1 MSSQDSGA
9 AGPVSKV
16 GFVGLGIMG
25 QPMARNLLKAGFSL
39 VVHSRTRASVDAL
52 VAAGATAAASPAD
65 VARATD
71 LVVTMVPDS
80 SDVELVASGPGGVF
94 EGAHPGLIVAD
105 MSTIS
110 PATTRDLARRAA
122 ERGIAWLDAPVS
134 GGELGAIAGSLT
146 IMVGGTD
153 AAFER
158 ARPVFAA
165 MGQRV
170 THIGPT
176 GHGQTAKLCN
186 QILAAVNLLASC
198 EALVLGAKAG
208 LNLEKMHEAL
218 SGGAGNSW
226 AFQNLGKKMLNRDFA
241 PAFKVRLQQ
250 KDLRLVSETAREL
263 HVPIAGTE
271 VVQQLLRALEA
282 HGAGDDG
289 TQKLVTVL
297 EQLAGTTVAGPSHG
311 S

>member
-1 MSSQDSGA
+1 MSSQSGA
-9 AGPVSKV
+9 ATAITKV

-39 VVHSRTRASVDAL
+39 VVHSRTRASADAL
-52 VAAGATAAASPAD
+52 AALGATVATSAAD
-65 VARATD
+65 VARATEI
-71 LVVTMVPDS
+71 VITMVPDS
-80 SDVELVASGPGGVF
+80 KDVELVASGRDGVF
-94 EGAHPGLIVAD
+94 AGAHPGLIVAD
-105 MSTIS
+105 MSTIA
-110 PATTRDLARRAA
+110 PATTRDLAARAN

-158 ARPVFAA
+158 AQPVFAA

-208 LNLEKMHEAL
+208 LNLDKLHEAL
-218 SGGAGNSW
+218 TGGAGNSW
-226 AFQNLGKKMLNRDFA
+226 AFQNLGRKMLNRDFA
-241 PAFKVRLQQ
+241 PAFKVKLQQ

-263 HVPIAGTE
+263 HVPVVGTE

-282 HGAGDDG
+282 QGAGDDG

-297 EQLAGTTVAGPSHG
+297 EGLAQTTVRAAAHKA
-311 S
+311 